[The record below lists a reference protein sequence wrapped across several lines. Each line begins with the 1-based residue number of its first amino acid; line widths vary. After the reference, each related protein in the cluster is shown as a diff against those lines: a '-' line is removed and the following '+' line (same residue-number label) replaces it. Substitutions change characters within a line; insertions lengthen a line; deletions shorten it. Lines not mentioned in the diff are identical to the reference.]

1 MNWIDFWK
9 ILPKFIII
17 RENVPKPWY
26 YHHHIWKMER
36 VGILNGEV
44 RLFVW
49 VSKLFWGFLEQATKL
64 THFLWGKVTVDKK
77 QMHKYKSK
85 KK

>member
-1 MNWIDFWK
+1 
-9 ILPKFIII
+9 
-17 RENVPKPWY
+17 
-26 YHHHIWKMER
+26 MER

-64 THFLWGKVTVDKK
+64 THFVRGKMTVDKK
-77 QMHKYKSK
+77 QMHKYKTK